1 MEVRGSII
9 VFIFAGVFSCRVL
22 AAPVEFAQGLRRIT
36 EIDSES
42 AEPVAEAGEE
52 RAEMAPVAG
61 LPLAEPELSPLEQA
75 SGEEP
80 PSGESTVVDDGFDS
94 SQKQSP
100 ENAPMEQDIQAT
112 PFADRRSLEA
122 GIIATETSR
131 FTVMPPSV
139 SFSANIVAMGGETG
153 LLLRQGDV
161 MHDLFSLSADLNARV
176 AKGVISQ
183 TEALQIAQELMFLQG
198 AYYRIPVTARE
209 LLAAL
214 GFAPDGAAS
223 VDDLREILAV
233 HIQVTLGTSVRTAGY
248 LAEVVWYLTMN
259 RD

>member
-1 MEVRGSII
+1 M
-9 VFIFAGVFSCRVL
+9 
-22 AAPVEFAQGLRRIT
+22 
-36 EIDSES
+36 D
-42 AEPVAEAGEE
+42 
-52 RAEMAPVAG
+52 
-61 LPLAEPELSPLEQA
+61 
-75 SGEEP
+75 
-80 PSGESTVVDDGFDS
+80 
-94 SQKQSP
+94 
-100 ENAPMEQDIQAT
+100 QDVQAT
-112 PFADRRSLEA
+112 PFADRRALEA

-198 AYYRIPVTARE
+198 VYYRIPVTARE

-223 VDDLREILAV
+223 IDDLREILAV